1 MPTDADLSQH
11 RGIVLDASA
20 AYVLLM
26 DPGERGD
33 RIAARLSGTQLAAP
47 ALLPFEVSNVLRRQ
61 WSAGRLTRSEATT
74 ALDDFHGLA
83 VKLWPFA
90 ALQDRVWELG
100 GSMTSY
106 DAAYVALAE
115 LIEAPLVTSD
125 ARLSRSN
132 GARCPIE
139 VH

>member
-1 MPTDADLSQH
+1 MPTDADPSRH
-11 RGIVLDASA
+11 RNIVLDASA

-26 DPGERGD
+26 DPGEPGD
-33 RIAARLSGTQLAAP
+33 RIAARLSGTHVAAP

-61 WSAGRLTRSEATT
+61 WSAGHLTRSEAAT
-74 ALDDFHGLA
+74 ALDDFHDLA

-90 ALQDRVWELG
+90 ALHPRVWELG

-115 LIEAPLVTSD
+115 LLDATLVTSD

-139 VH
+139 VY